1 MENIE
6 IERKFL
12 IKELPE
18 NLENYPCHEIEQG
31 YLCTNPTIRVRKSDD
46 EYYMTYKGKGLVERE
61 EYNLPLTKE
70 SYESLI
76 KKSEGN
82 IISKKRY
89 VIPIEGTDLN
99 IELDVFKEPFESLII
114 AEVEFKS
121 RKEAD
126 EFVMPDWFLKDVTGE
141 RQYYNSNMSQKKF

>member
-18 NLENYPCHEIEQG
+18 NLESYPCHEIEQG

-99 IELDVFKEPFESLII
+99 IELDVFKEPFESLIV